1 MPQLM
6 VNKKNRREAVKN
18 APFNRYNGVL
28 NHLTTEKIQRSR
40 SRYSPT
46 SDTEKGKIPKIRANI
61 PFRTGYLRVFSGS
74 FPFLYQK

>member
-1 MPQLM
+1 M

-46 SDTEKGKIPKIRANI
+46 SDTENTRKYPFQDRIYSYRISLGKA
-61 PFRTGYLRVFSGS
+61 GYLPGA
-74 FPFLYQK
+74 KA

>member
-1 MPQLM
+1 M

-46 SDTEKGKIPKIRANI
+46 SDTEKGKIPKIRSKY
-61 PFRTGYLRVFSGS
+61 PFQDRIYSYRISLGKAGYLPGA
-74 FPFLYQK
+74 KA